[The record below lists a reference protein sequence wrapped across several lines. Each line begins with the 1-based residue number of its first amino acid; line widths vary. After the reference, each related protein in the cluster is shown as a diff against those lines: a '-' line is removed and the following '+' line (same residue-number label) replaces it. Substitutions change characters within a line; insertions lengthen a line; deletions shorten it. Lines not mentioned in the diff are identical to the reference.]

1 MPDKKKKKSDYN
13 ADDAVRDVGPIY
25 TDSKGRKSQIP
36 SKEMYDLM
44 HPSDEE
50 VKREAHRF
58 DNFDKVP
65 TMENMPYYPEKDS
78 GVMTNMPYYPEK
90 DSGLSIPMSGRSP
103 EDYKSFKET
112 PYEKRSY
119 KDGGDIHI
127 EKGHNYIKDLIK

>member
-1 MPDKKKKKSDYN
+1 MPDKKSKSKTKDPYLERNEFKKGFYDQPDKPPVT
-13 ADDAVRDVGPIY
+13 DD
-25 TDSKGRKSQIP
+25 T
-36 SKEMYDLM
+36 MYGTARN
-44 HPSDEE
+44 EI
-50 VKREAHRF
+50 KKEAHRF